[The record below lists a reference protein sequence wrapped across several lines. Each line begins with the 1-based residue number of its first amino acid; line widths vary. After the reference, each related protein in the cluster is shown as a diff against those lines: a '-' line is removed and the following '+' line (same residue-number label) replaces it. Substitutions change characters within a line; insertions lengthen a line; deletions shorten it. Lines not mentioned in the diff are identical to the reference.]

1 MQGASCCQGRQH
13 SFTVARSISDNNVRL
28 QEGSQNH
35 PVLLRP
41 FLTKTSWLASQRLW
55 REQQAWWQAQHFKH
69 WSPVFL
75 SGHITLPWDKWNHSS
90 QWHSGSAQPKSS
102 CYEVPNSISEDMWHS
117 AAVMPLS
124 ATMQVGTQIRL
135 RKKNM
140 LDWPSMQNPEFM

>member
-1 MQGASCCQGRQH
+1 MQGASCCQGKPR

-35 PVLLRP
+35 PVLLSVP
-41 FLTKTSWLASQRLW
+41 DKNILLASHRLW
-55 REQQAWWQAQHFKH
+55 REQQAWWWAQHFKH

-75 SGHITLPWDKWNHSS
+75 SGRITLPWDKQNHSS
-90 QWHSGSAQPKSS
+90 QWHDGSTQPKSS
-102 CYEVPNSISEDMWHS
+102 CYEVHNSVSEDMWYS
-117 AAVMPLS
+117 PAVMPLS
-124 ATMQVGTQIRL
+124 ATMQVGTHTRL